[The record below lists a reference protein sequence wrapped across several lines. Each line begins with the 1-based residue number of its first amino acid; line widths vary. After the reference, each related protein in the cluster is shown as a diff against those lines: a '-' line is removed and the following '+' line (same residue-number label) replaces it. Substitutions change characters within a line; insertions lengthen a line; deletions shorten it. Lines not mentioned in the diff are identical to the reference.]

1 MEQKGTKILACIAAV
16 LGVLVLAAGLLLV
29 RLNRTDT
36 TPREPEPARIDT
48 KDTLGVTELDFERL
62 SSTALRLTWT
72 APEDTETRAY
82 HILRRPVSGG
92 DWEQR
97 GETETCAYTDVLD
110 SPAPQQFLYRIDR
123 VPTGG
128 GDAVCGEAI
137 PASNVTVCIDPGHYL
152 HSSELTGEEL
162 YGYGE
167 GLFMLR
173 VGLMLRDVLQRDY
186 GIAVT
191 MTRETDDITL
201 GGYANGELDNA
212 HLSLRGT
219 FAAGTDLFISLH
231 TNANQ
236 DDVNDSPTCNQPV
249 GINKTIVFVNRT
261 ALASETAMAQA
272 NAVGVRVTAVNEALG
287 LLTAGQFEQRQADAI
302 ATWSDAFNDSLDTPG
317 TVCYRDGENHNDYY
331 GVLRGAASVNVP
343 GIIVEHGFH
352 TVAAVRQA
360 AMQGD
365 LARRWAEADAAGI
378 AEGWGFVKQ

>member
-1 MEQKGTKILACIAAV
+1 MNQRGTTILACVAAV
-16 LGVLVLAAGLLLV
+16 LGVLVLVAGLLLV

-36 TPREPEPARIDT
+36 TRDSEPARTDAP
-48 KDTLGVTELDFERL
+48 DAQSVTELGFERL
-62 SSTALRLTWT
+62 SSSAIRLTWE
-72 APEDTETRAY
+72 APENCAPRQY
-82 HILRRPVSGG
+82 RILRRSASGG
-92 DWEQR
+92 DWERR
-97 GETETCAYTDVLD
+97 GETDTCAYTDDLA
-110 SPAPQQFLYRIDR
+110 SSAPQQYLYRVDC
-123 VPTGG
+123 VF
-128 GDAVCGEAI
+128 GDGEDAALGRTI

-173 VGLMLRDVLQRDY
+173 LGLALRDVLRQDY

-201 GGYANGELDNA
+201 GGYTNGELDNA

-219 FAAGTDLFISLH
+219 FAEGADLFISLH

-236 DDVNDSPTCNQPV
+236 DDVNGSPTCNQPV

-272 NAVGVRVTAVNEALG
+272 NAVGSRVTDVNEALG
-287 LLTAGQFEQRQADAI
+287 LSTAGRFEQRRADAI
-302 ATWSDAFNDSLDTPG
+302 AAWSDAFNDSLDTPG

-378 AEGWGFVKQ
+378 AEGWGFVKL